1 MDAKFS
7 FVLIDKVNGR
17 VFAASTALSS
27 PLALGHATDGAFK
40 SRTVTSQSSRYP
52 FFTTRSP
59 HPSRVSHHP
68 PTHRSNS
75 FPQSRSNHTG
85 TLLVTCT
92 RSGARAATSW
102 PPRWAP
108 PKSADVSSNS
118 EATAAA
124 EGICRGGRRRS
135 SGGASSKAFTQP
147 YLQFAQSPVTPLYAA
162 SSRASSQRS
171 VSPER
176 GRTDRSRSRSPSSL
190 SESSAGTSSA
200 DWAAYQA
207 MITTNLNHLPAGR
220 FVYGRRYLQPFEFS
234 AFWHS
239 AQTNRA
245 GARVARSVEHAAAKT
260 ATSPSGDEPT
270 DATHKGGSFWGGGG
284 GGRGEW
290 RVKEDAYGQSEAR
303 DSSHS
308 TPKSPPMAVP
318 GPHRRHGAQTWP
330 GYEVTRDTRS
340 DPSAESRVPGAR
352 TGKWV
357 PRGRWTNERVTN
369 ESLNSEL
376 NVGSPDGVDVLL
388 AKTSLASPGGE
399 LRTSELTRALSQPS
413 VLASH

>member
-1 MDAKFS
+1 M
-7 FVLIDKVNGR
+7 
-17 VFAASTALSS
+17 
-27 PLALGHATDGAFK
+27 
-40 SRTVTSQSSRYP
+40 
-52 FFTTRSP
+52 
-59 HPSRVSHHP
+59 
-68 PTHRSNS
+68 
-75 FPQSRSNHTG
+75 
-85 TLLVTCT
+85 TCT

-108 PKSADVSSNS
+108 PKSADASSNAS
-118 EATAAA
+118 EANSS

-147 YLQFAQSPVTPLYAA
+147 YLQFGQSPVTPLYAA

-176 GRTDRSRSRSPSSL
+176 GRTDRSRSRSPSSQ

-245 GARVARSVEHAAAKT
+245 GARAARSVEHAAAKT

-270 DATHKGGSFWGGGG
+270 ESANGGTVGTKGGSFWGGGG
-284 GGRGEW
+284 GKGRGEW

-303 DSSHS
+303 DSSPTTPPDS

-340 DPSAESRVPGAR
+340 DPSGAESRVPGAR